1 MMGHRM
7 MVWVGSRMVS
17 TTWARVGIPV
27 YHTSSDTVGKSP
39 SAPPPFVAAETA
51 DLASP
56 LSLWVV
62 MEVEASSLLLFVLGI
77 MDAPKRGPI
86 LRNSLIGDDVPP
98 PLHTSNGT
106 EMANGNAVVRLP
118 LGRHGARPDG
128 DGVVVL
134 S

>member
-1 MMGHRM
+1 
-7 MVWVGSRMVS
+7 MVS

-51 DLASP
+51 DLASS

-86 LRNSLIGDDVPP
+86 MRNSLIGDVPP

-118 LGRHGARPDG
+118 LGRQRGLRAD

>member
-1 MMGHRM
+1 
-7 MVWVGSRMVS
+7 MVS

-39 SAPPPFVAAETA
+39 SAPPPFVANDTA

-56 LSLWVV
+56 LSLGVV
-62 MEVEASSLLLFVLGI
+62 MEASLLLFVLGI

-86 LRNSLIGDDVPP
+86 LRNSLIGKAVPP

-118 LGRHGARPDG
+118 LGRHGVRADG